1 MLSDINMAGVYV
13 APIAVYGVAAV
24 PIAFSVRWVLWRTRL
39 LDLFAYKSFVTFS
52 LYVITLSL
60 LILDF

>member
-1 MLSDINMAGVYV
+1 MLNEVNIAGVYV

-24 PIAFSVRWVLWRTRL
+24 PIALSARWVLWRTRL
-39 LDLFAYKSFVTFS
+39 LDLFAYKSFVTLS
-52 LYVITLSL
+52 LYVITVSL